1 MVMVARPRAI
11 ALALSCALFMH
22 LADTYALATLLPV
35 LALDFEVSPIRL
47 KYALTVY
54 LLISAV
60 MIPVSGWLAD
70 RWGPR
75 RIFLLSIALFLTG
88 SICCALSR
96 DALELTFA
104 RALQGLGG
112 GVMVPVA
119 RLIVV
124 RSSTKVELVKTL
136 NWFTVPAIM
145 GPLLGPTI
153 AGYLAEYSSWRFA
166 FLMNLPIGLI
176 GALLVVRYVPSH
188 MLPPPGR
195 VDFLG
200 VVLVGSSIL
209 GVMVLA
215 DTGGSGL
222 LSGTVFFALLTLT
235 LCCVLVSIRHL
246 RRVENPVLDLSLVGF
261 ASFRAALVGG
271 GLLRFS
277 LAATPFLLPIMLQTA
292 FGWPPSRAGL
302 VLLWA
307 ATGAILGRLFS
318 VRLIE
323 YIGFRNLLII
333 SGFMAAIFVMV
344 PGFYVMTTPK
354 ILIFS
359 VAMVTNLLFTAHYA
373 ASNALIFADIPE
385 GLTNAASTLSVV
397 AQQITQSLGISL
409 AALVLHLSVQDSG
422 GEIMAASFL
431 MPFLVLG
438 SAGLLALPLYLSLS
452 RDAAQNMTVG
462 GR

>member
-1 MVMVARPRAI
+1 
-11 ALALSCALFMH
+11 MH

-54 LLISAV
+54 LLISAA

-88 SICCALSR
+88 SICCAFSR

-209 GVMVLA
+209 GVMILA
-215 DTGGSGL
+215 DAGGSGL

-261 ASFRAALVGG
+261 ASFRAALIGG
-271 GLLRFS
+271 GLLRLS
-277 LAATPFLLPIMLQTA
+277 LGATPFLLPIMLQTA
-292 FGWPPSRAGL
+292 FGWPPSSAGL

-344 PGFYVMTTPK
+344 PGLYVMTTPK

-359 VAMVTNLLFTAHYA
+359 VAIVTNFLFTAHYA

-385 GLTNAASTLSVV
+385 GLINAASTLSVV

-422 GEIMAASFL
+422 GEIMTSSFL